1 MISSIRTSHPLVYEA
16 EGGKSSIRIPFKKR
30 RKCENIQYER
40 MSFLKDDVSIVQG
53 PFRYAVE
60 TGQLPKFKEL
70 FNATDRGPGRNYK
83 NNLSICD
90 VEGFNIFSDEATLF
104 WQRNISTDRLIGQ
117 KRNLQIGE
125 QNQGDEMVIDAKAAA
140 AVEAAAAVKAAA
152 AVEAAA
158 ATDAH
163 NRKL

>member
-60 TGQLPKFKEL
+60 TGQLVTTDYKPFYTTCITRL
-70 FNATDRGPGRNYK
+70 NAYALTY
-83 NNLSICD
+83 
-90 VEGFNIFSDEATLF
+90 A
-104 WQRNISTDRLIGQ
+104 
-117 KRNLQIGE
+117 
-125 QNQGDEMVIDAKAAA
+125 
-140 AVEAAAAVKAAA
+140 
-152 AVEAAA
+152 
-158 ATDAH
+158 
-163 NRKL
+163 